1 MNKEQKIEQIQFES
15 DHLLKDLEIAT
26 EELILE
32 IQDYSNAR
40 NNTVKELDESYK
52 EVKSLGKELN
62 KLAKQYRKLITKE
75 D

>member
-15 DHLLKDLEIAT
+15 DHLLKDLEVVT

-32 IQDYSNAR
+32 IQDYSIAR
-40 NNTVKELDESYK
+40 NDTVKQLDETYK
-52 EVKSLGKELN
+52 QVKSLGKELN
-62 KLAKQYRKLITKE
+62 KLAKQYRKLITE

>member
-15 DHLLKDLEIAT
+15 DHLLKDLEVAT

-32 IQDYSNAR
+32 IQDYSIAR
-40 NNTVKELDESYK
+40 NDTVKELDANYK
-52 EVKSLGKELN
+52 RVKSLGKELN
-62 KLAKQYRKLITKE
+62 KLAKQYRKLITE

>member
-15 DHLLKDLEIAT
+15 DHLLKDLEVAT

-32 IQDYSNAR
+32 IQDYSIAR
-40 NNTVKELDESYK
+40 NDTVKQLDETYK
-52 EVKSLGKELN
+52 QVKSLGKELN

>member
-15 DHLLKDLEIAT
+15 DYLLKDLEVAT

-32 IQDYSNAR
+32 IQDYSIAR
-40 NNTVKELDESYK
+40 NDTVKRLDESYK

-62 KLAKQYRKLITKE
+62 KLAKQYRKLITQE